1 MSTHPARKRI
11 LFVCLGN
18 ICRSPLAHGVFEH
31 QVAEAGL
38 SDSFE
43 ADSAGT
49 AAWHIGRPPDARSV
63 SVAARRGIDLTTQRA
78 RQVTQEDFA
87 RFDLIL
93 AMDMANH
100 QALLEIAPDEL
111 VHKVQMFLRNS
122 TGDTAGEVPDPY
134 YGGDDGFEQVL
145 DLVEDGSRTL
155 LARLN
160 QIER

>member
-63 SVAARRGIDLTTQRA
+63 SVAARRGIDLTAQRA

-93 AMDMANH
+93 AMDHANLA
-100 QALLEIAPDEL
+100 ALREIVPNEHSHKIELFLDSVPDGP
-111 VHKVQMFLRNS
+111 QR
-122 TGDTAGEVPDPY
+122 EVPDPY